1 MILSFIFRNYKDALA
16 GAVVLVFMPAFS
28 ICMAACVKDYTF
40 WNYTFPLLSIS
51 LAGLYDT
58 YGRYEGEAPKN
69 LKLGV
74 RVLFNSVSI
83 FFSAL
88 SIGVENAILPYIS
101 PILLFI
107 CGLFLVFEIFNRIRK
122 AILISRWSV

>member
-1 MILSFIFRNYKDALA
+1 M
-16 GAVVLVFMPAFS
+16 VLVFMPAFS